1 MQNGPG
7 ALSAVDAL
15 RADHAFLVAILDD
28 LSAQEWA
35 AETGCPGWS
44 VKDLV
49 AHLATLFHL
58 VVDPDSLPSL
68 PDGSPT
74 EQNMEIYVANRA
86 DWSPAD
92 VLADYV
98 VTARDAFGRLDWM
111 STQSELTVP
120 LGDLGT
126 YPLDVVPTSFA
137 FDHYT
142 HIRADLL
149 APRGPIQR
157 PAPPSDELRLGPTL
171 QWVVAALPQQNPA
184 ALAAMTGAVELSL
197 TGPAGGRYWLSAQ
210 GLSADGPGEQPTI
223 ATVACSIHD
232 LVLWVTG
239 RAGWD
244 ELGVGA
250 AGEADVLTLV
260 RDHIHVF

>member
-1 MQNGPG
+1 MSHSLTTQ
-7 ALSAVDAL
+7 SAVEAL
-15 RADHAFLVAILDD
+15 RADHGSLVTILDD
-28 LSAQEWA
+28 LSPEEWA

-58 VVDPDSLPSL
+58 VVDPASLPSV
-68 PDGSPT
+68 PEGSPT
-74 EQNMEIYVANRA
+74 EQNMEVYVASRA
-86 DWSPAD
+86 EWTPRSVRD
-92 VLADYV
+92 DYV
-98 VTARDAFGRLDWM
+98 TTAGEAFGRLDWM
-111 STQSELTVP
+111 LTQPDVRVP

-126 YPLDVVPTSFA
+126 YPLDMVPTSFA

-149 APRGPIQR
+149 APRGPIRR

-171 QWVVAALPQQNPA
+171 DWIVAALAQQNPA
-184 ALAAMTGAVELSL
+184 TLAALPGAVELSL
-197 TGPAGGRYWLSAQ
+197 SGPHGGHYWLSAA
-210 GLSADGPGEQPTI
+210 GLSTEALDGGH
-223 ATVACSIHD
+223 AVASVACSIHD

-239 RAGWD
+239 RATWA

-250 AGEADVLTLV
+250 AGDAETLALL
-260 RDHIHVF
+260 RDHLHVF